1 MDTDTTSSVD
11 SSLGREDIC
20 KISEETVLCKPHSNS
35 LQLKDFHQLKILLWQ
50 LIKTDHPYTGIYD

>member
-35 LQLKDFHQLKILLWQ
+35 LTS
-50 LIKTDHPYTGIYD
+50 IKRLSSIENPTLTTYKN